1 MIHRYST
8 QAGLALVCLSMPL
21 LAPAADR
28 LNVKLGLWEVTTVT
42 QMNGVLPMP
51 KELMDKLTPEQRAKI
66 AAEAKAKANASQ
78 APEKDTSR
86 ECITQ
91 KDLDEPFRSAN
102 AEQCVTSV
110 VSTSR
115 TAQEMRIVCSGE
127 PKGSGV
133 FKVNAPTPETMN
145 GTIDMKVGQGPDA
158 FTMKGKLSGRWLSAD
173 CGDEA
178 ADDSSN
184 SEDNADNEPS
194 DDEEEED

>member
-1 MIHRYST
+1 MTHRYLA
-8 QAGLALVCLSMPL
+8 QAGLALACLSMPL

-66 AAEAKAKANASQ
+66 AADAKANASQ
-78 APEKDTSR
+78 PPEKDTSR

-115 TAQEMRIVCSGE
+115 TA
-127 PKGSGV
+127 
-133 FKVNAPTPETMN
+133 
-145 GTIDMKVGQGPDA
+145 
-158 FTMKGKLSGRWLSAD
+158 
-173 CGDEA
+173 
-178 ADDSSN
+178 
-184 SEDNADNEPS
+184 
-194 DDEEEED
+194 

>member
-1 MIHRYST
+1 MTHRYLA
-8 QAGLALVCLSMPL
+8 QAGLALACLSMPL

-66 AAEAKAKANASQ
+66 AADAKANASQ
-78 APEKDTSR
+78 PPEKDTSR

-127 PKGSGV
+127 PEGSGV
-133 FKVNAPTPETMN
+133 FKVNAPTPESMN

-173 CGDEA
+173 CGEE
-178 ADDSSN
+178 ADDSAN
-184 SEDNADNEPS
+184 YEDNAEDEPS
-194 DDEEEED
+194 DDEEEEE